1 MRKDVGCLII
11 FLIICLIGGDLTGAC
26 ADCKKAARLGHKNAA
41 KWLASNCN

>member
-26 ADCKKAARLGHKNAA
+26 ADAKLAASLGHTESAE
-41 KWLASNCN
+41 WVVSDCS